1 MPEGALRPIEAIRV
15 GEKGR
20 IAVPPKYRKLHKLS
34 KGSEVLLVQL
44 GETLMVV
51 PSDVTLFRLCERI
64 QDALAG
70 RGVSVGQ
77 ALKNLPR
84 VRRRRF
90 QRLYGKGYP
99 VHSWGLLGLR
109 GPFGRALGPM
119 ERLPRRADPFPPP
132 GV

>member
-1 MPEGALRPIEAIRV
+1 MRAGYPDSRDIYKGGSFVMPGTQVRPIETIRV
-15 GEKGR
+15 GAKGR
-20 IAVPPKYRKLHKLS
+20 IVVPPKYRKLHKLS

-70 RGVSVGQ
+70 RGVSVSQ
-77 ALKNLPR
+77 ALKNLGK

-90 QRLYGKGYP
+90 QRLYGQG
-99 VHSWGLLGLR
+99 
-109 GPFGRALGPM
+109 
-119 ERLPRRADPFPPP
+119 
-132 GV
+132 

>member
-1 MPEGALRPIEAIRV
+1 MPEGQVRPIEKIRV

-20 IAVPPKYRKLHKLS
+20 IAVPPKYRKLHRLS

-51 PSDVTLFRLCERI
+51 PSDISLFRLCERI
-64 QDALAG
+64 QNALAG

-77 ALKNLPR
+77 ALKNLAK

-90 QRLYGKGYP
+90 QRLYGKG
-99 VHSWGLLGLR
+99 
-109 GPFGRALGPM
+109 
-119 ERLPRRADPFPPP
+119 
-132 GV
+132 

>member
-1 MPEGALRPIEAIRV
+1 MRAGYPDSRDIYKGGSFVMPGAQARPIETIRV
-15 GEKGR
+15 GDKGR
-20 IAVPPKYRKLHKLS
+20 IVVPPKYRKLHKLS

-70 RGVSVGQ
+70 RGVSVSQ
-77 ALKNLPR
+77 ALKNLGK

-90 QRLYGKGYP
+90 QRLYGQG
-99 VHSWGLLGLR
+99 
-109 GPFGRALGPM
+109 
-119 ERLPRRADPFPPP
+119 
-132 GV
+132 

>member
-1 MPEGALRPIEAIRV
+1 MPSQAARPIEAIRV

-20 IAVPPKYRKLHKLS
+20 IAVPPRYRKLHKLS

-51 PSDVTLFRLCERI
+51 PSDVTLDHLCERI

-70 RGVSVGQ
+70 RRISSRH
-77 ALKNLPR
+77 ALKNLAR

-90 QRLYGKGYP
+90 KRLYGKG
-99 VHSWGLLGLR
+99 
-109 GPFGRALGPM
+109 
-119 ERLPRRADPFPPP
+119 
-132 GV
+132 

>member
-1 MPEGALRPIEAIRV
+1 MRAGYPEFRDIHKGGSFVMPGAQARPIETIRV
-15 GEKGR
+15 GDKGR
-20 IAVPPKYRKLHKLS
+20 IVVPPKYRKLHKLS

-77 ALKNLPR
+77 ALKNLGK

-90 QRLYGKGYP
+90 QRLYGQG
-99 VHSWGLLGLR
+99 
-109 GPFGRALGPM
+109 
-119 ERLPRRADPFPPP
+119 
-132 GV
+132 